1 MDGGMAGN
9 TLLARMDRGPVLFDG
24 AMGTS
29 VHACPDCVAA
39 DYLGRDNCIDVLVR
53 SRPDIVERIHASMFA
68 AGADV
73 VETNT
78 FGANRLVAAEFDQE
92 LVGWAR
98 ALNVE
103 AAQLARRAADR
114 ASSPGR
120 RRFVAGSMGPGT
132 KLITLGNT
140 SWEPMLESY
149 REQAEGLLEGGVDAF
164 IIETCQDLLQIRC
177 AVTACLEALE
187 RARLSP
193 SDRPIFVS
201 VTVETSGTLLLGSDV
216 RAVVNALARY
226 PVASL
231 GLNCATGPVEM
242 LPHVAAIA
250 REWNRRISVIPNA
263 GLPVL
268 LDGKT
273 HYPLQPEGFAKAMR
287 RFVEEL
293 PVDAV
298 GGCCGTTPQ
307 HIAGLRELLDS
318 STASSRAPSSP
329 VAAASSLYSA
339 VEFRQDS
346 SFLVVAERLNSNGSR
361 KFKRLLDAEDW
372 DALMAMAREEVR
384 DGSHVLDVCV
394 DFVGRDGVRDMREL
408 VSRLVRQVDA
418 PLMLDSTDARVLR
431 AGLEGAP
438 GRCIVNSV
446 NLEDGE
452 RRLDEVCPLLR
463 RHGAAVVALTIDED
477 PKAGMA
483 RTAVRKLEIANRLHD
498 LLTAKWGIAEEDIF
512 FDCLTFTVATGNEDD
527 RRLGLETLEGIEAIA
542 KAFPRCQSVL
552 GVSNISF
559 GLKPAARTVLNSVFL
574 SEARERGLTA
584 AIVHAS
590 KILPQDRIEPGRW
603 EAAHW
608 LLHDC
613 RGERRPAGAPAEF
626 DPLHHFIG
634 LFPEGEEAV
643 DAKATLADLPL
654 EERLQAH
661 IVQGDDATLG
671 DSLDEAL
678 QTFSPL
684 DIINNHLLAGMKV
697 VGDRFADGRMQL
709 PFVLQSAQVMKKA
722 VALLEPAM
730 QRSGTIGPARAKVVL
745 ATVSGDV
752 HDIGKN
758 LVDIILTN
766 NGYKVVNLGIKQ
778 SLSQIV
784 EAFRAQQADAIGMS
798 GLLVKSVGVMEENL
812 RELNA
817 LGVSA
822 PVMLGGAALTR
833 HYAESHLRQVYDGPL
848 YYGRDAFEG
857 LSVCDAIAE
866 GRLTALDSQI
876 DARLAKRR
884 AADAVVAG
892 RAERERAA
900 ATAVEDR
907 PLPARSHVSTDISIP
922 TPPFWGSRVATGL
935 SLTDIYPYVNRVALD
950 RGQWGFKR
958 GAMDDGAYSTFLRDH
973 ADPVFRR
980 LCDLGLHSDVLQP
993 GVVWGYFPCAS
1004 DGDSLVVFSP
1014 DDHDRELERFS
1025 FPRQEGRERLCISDF
1040 FQAID
1045 SPTRD
1050 CLGLHCVTM
1059 GKQVSERARQLFE
1072 SGEYTEYLFL
1082 HGFGVE
1088 CAEAL
1093 AELWHKRIRAELG
1106 IGSDDSPETRK
1117 LFTQH
1122 YRGSRYSFGYP
1133 ACPDMADQAKLFRLL
1148 QPERIGCA
1156 LTENWQIDPE
1166 QSTSA
1171 IIVHHPQA
1179 KYFAV

>member
-1 MDGGMAGN
+1 MPTP
-9 TLLARMDRGPVLFDG
+9 TLLSRMDRGPVLFDG
-24 AMGTS
+24 AMGTA
-29 VHACPDCVAA
+29 VQACTDCSTDA
-39 DYLGRDNCIDVLVR
+39 YLGRENCTDILVR
-53 SRPDIVERIHASMFA
+53 SRPDIVERIHASMLA
-68 AGADV
+68 AGADI

-78 FGANRLVAAEFDQE
+78 FGANRLVAAEYDQE

-98 ALNVE
+98 SLNVE
-103 AAQLARRAADR
+103 AARIARKAADR
-114 ASSPGR
+114 AQSPGR
-120 RRFVAGSMGPGT
+120 PRFVAGSMGPGT

-140 SWEPMLESY
+140 SWDAMLESY

-164 IIETCQDLLQIRC
+164 IVETCQDLLQIRC
-177 AVTACLEALE
+177 AVTACLEAME

-216 RAVVNALARY
+216 RAVVNALCRY

-250 REWNRRISVIPNA
+250 REWDRRISVIPNA

-273 HYPLQPEGFAKAMR
+273 HYPLQPEGFTKAMR

-293 PVDAV
+293 PVDAL
-298 GGCCGTTPQ
+298 GGCCGTTPE
-307 HIAGLRELLDS
+307 HIAGIRGLLDARAAGTGA
-318 STASSRAPSSP
+318 TARAAAAP
-329 VAAASSLYSA
+329 VPAASSLYSA

-372 DALMAMAREEVR
+372 DGLMAMAREEVR

-408 VSRLVRQVDA
+408 VARLVRQVDA

-431 AGLEGAP
+431 AGLEATP

-477 PKAGMA
+477 PQAGMA
-483 RTAVRKLEIANRLHD
+483 RTAERKLEIATRLHD
-498 LLTAKWGIAEEDIF
+498 LLTTKWGISEEDIF
-512 FDCLTFTVATGNEDD
+512 FDCLTFTIATGNEDD
-527 RRLGLETLEGIEAIA
+527 RRLGLATLDGIEAIA
-542 KAFPRCQSVL
+542 KRFPRCQSVL

-559 GLKPAARTVLNSVFL
+559 GLKPAVRTVLNSVFL

-590 KILPQDRIEPGRW
+590 KILPRDSIEPSRW
-603 EAAHW
+603 DAAHW
-608 LLHDC
+608 LLHDL
-613 RGERRPAGAPAEF
+613 RGERRPAGTPTDF
-626 DPLHHFIG
+626 DPLIHFIG
-634 LFPEGEEAV
+634 LFPDGEEVAQS
-643 DAKATLADLPL
+643 KATLADLPL
-654 EERLQAH
+654 DERLQAH
-661 IVQGDDATLG
+661 IVQGDDATLPQ
-671 DSLDEAL
+671 SLDEAL
-678 QTFSPL
+678 QLYSPL

-697 VGDRFADGRMQL
+697 VGERFADGRMQL

-730 QRSGTIGPARAKVVL
+730 KRMGTSGPARAKVVL

-766 NGYKVVNLGIKQ
+766 NGYKVFNLGIKQ
-778 SLSQIV
+778 RVSQIV
-784 EAFRAQQADAIGMS
+784 EAFRTHEADAIGMS

-817 LGVSA
+817 LGIQV

-833 HYAESHLRQVYDGPL
+833 HYAESHLREIYEGSL

-866 GRLTALDSQI
+866 GRLGGVDSQI

-884 AADAVVAG
+884 VADALVAA
-892 RAERERAA
+892 RAERVTAA
-900 ATAVEDR
+900 ATAVAER
-907 PLPARSHVSTDISIP
+907 PVLARSTVSSEVEVP
-922 TPPFWGSRVATGL
+922 APPFWGSRVATGIAL
-935 SLTDIYPYVNRVALD
+935 NEIYPFVNRVALD

-958 GAMDDGAYSTFLRDH
+958 GAMDDAAYAAVLREH
-973 ADPVFRR
+973 AEPVFQR
-980 LCDLGLHSDVLQP
+980 LCRECSESSVLRP
-993 GVVWGYFPCAS
+993 AVVWGYYPCAS
-1004 DGDSLVVFSP
+1004 EGDDLVVFAP
-1014 DDHDRELERFS
+1014 DDHSRELERFS

-1040 FQAID
+1040 FRSVESD
-1045 SPTRD
+1045 ERD

-1059 GKQVSERARQLFE
+1059 GPEVSERARELFE
-1072 SGEYTEYLFL
+1072 GGSYTEYLFL

-1106 IGSDDSPETRK
+1106 IAADDSPEVRK

-1133 ACPDMADQAKLFRLL
+1133 ACPDMSDQCKLFRLL
-1148 QPERIGCA
+1148 QPERIGCT